1 MTEHK
6 FTDEEIMQYML
17 VYADRMCNRC
27 EVKDSICCGSCFIS
41 RIKDGVDL
49 INRQK
54 AEIER
59 MKAGKV
65 CSIGDKLYI
74 ILEDETAPGGWGIEI
89 NNVTEVGER
98 FIFYSGYY
106 PPRDDILNNVS
117 IEDIG
122 KDVFLDEAEFRRELE
137 RRRLAHDV

>member
-1 MTEHK
+1 
-6 FTDEEIMQYML
+6 
-17 VYADRMCNRC
+17 
-27 EVKDSICCGSCFIS
+27 
-41 RIKDGVDL
+41 
-49 INRQK
+49 
-54 AEIER
+54 

-74 ILEDETAPGGWGIEI
+74 ILEDETAPGGWEIEI

-98 FIFYSGYY
+98 FIFFSSFY
-106 PPRDDILNNVS
+106 PPRDDVLEKVP

-137 RRRLAHDV
+137 RRRLGNDQGRGEGGV